1 MKNQIMIIVSMLIF
15 TTVSMFAQMDA
26 KMVNNV
32 AKNDIVQ
39 TAISAGDFTTLV
51 TALSEADLVSALEA
65 EGPYTVFAP
74 TDEAFKKLPKDVL
87 NNLLNDKEALKN
99 VLLYHVVSGDITS
112 KQIVKLNEA
121 MTLNGSDIKIK
132 VDDGKVMVNDSQVV
146 GADVLASNGIIHVID
161 TVLLPPTK

>member
-1 MKNQIMIIVSMLIF
+1 MKNGIFLVITMFIFVS
-15 TTVSMFAQMDA
+15 VSMFAQMDA
-26 KMVNNV
+26 KMVNKV

-39 TAISAGDFTTLV
+39 TAISAGNFTTLV

-74 TDEAFKKLPKDVL
+74 TDEAFSKLPDDVL
-87 NNLLNDKEALKN
+87 SNLLKDKEALKN
-99 VLLYHVVSGDITS
+99 VLLYHVVSGDISS

-132 VDDGKVMVNDSQVV
+132 VDDGKVLVNDAQVV

-161 TVLLPPTK
+161 KVLLPPTK

>member
-1 MKNQIMIIVSMLIF
+1 MKNRIFLIVSIIIF
-15 TTVSMFAQMDA
+15 ATVSMFAQMDA

-39 TAISAGDFTTLV
+39 TAISAGNFTTLV
-51 TALSEADLVSALEA
+51 TALTEADLVSALEA

-74 TDEAFKKLPKDVL
+74 TDEAFNKLPKDVL
-87 NNLLNDKEALKN
+87 SSLLEDKEALKN

-112 KQIVKLNEA
+112 KQIVKLNDA

-146 GADVLASNGIIHVID
+146 GADVVASNGIIHVID

>member
-1 MKNQIMIIVSMLIF
+1 MIIVSMLIF

-26 KMVNNV
+26 KMVNNET
-32 AKNDIVQ
+32 KNDIVQ

-87 NNLLNDKEALKN
+87 SNLLNDKEALKN

-146 GADVLASNGIIHVID
+146 GADVMASNGIIHVID